1 MARRDP
7 TFRFAL
13 VDVFT
18 DTPFA
23 GKPLAVVPDAQ
34 TLDEALLPRMARE
47 FNQVETSFLFSCSRE
62 GAGWRLRSFTAAG
75 KEVLERGHNAVGAC
89 WWLADSGHLALEE
102 SHTHVCLE
110 LGEHV
115 LTVIIESSAGRP
127 TAIAMHQGLQRF
139 GLIAGSRKSLAL
151 ALGLPRAALGPREL
165 PPQVV
170 STGTPHLLVPVV
182 PSALPRLRP
191 DEERLR
197 EILTGVGAKGCYVF
211 APTPGRRTVAT
222 ARFINPLV
230 GGPEDPATPSAA
242 APLACYLRYYG
253 VVDDDHVRIAQ
264 GLEIGRPSEL
274 QIELRG
280 DDVVVR
286 GQAVVVAEGVLHLP
300 PFLEHD
306 MDDYLQRA
314 MSQTKDC
321 GSPTRDRVTTIP
333 LACRDSA

>member
-1 MARRDP
+1 MARHDP

-23 GKPLAVVPDAQ
+23 GKPLAVVSDAQ
-34 TLDEALLPRMARE
+34 TLDQALLPRIARE
-47 FNQVETSFLFSCSRE
+47 FNQAETAFLFACSRE
-62 GAGWRLRSFTAAG
+62 GAVWRLRSFTADG
-75 KEVLERGHNAVGAC
+75 KEVLERGQNALGAW
-89 WWLADSGHLALEE
+89 WWLADSGQLVLEE
-102 SHTHVCLE
+102 SRTQVYLE

-115 LTVIIESSAGRP
+115 LTVIIESSARRP
-127 TAIAMHQGLQRF
+127 TAIAMPQGLQQF
-139 GLIAGSRKSLAL
+139 GLIAGNRKSLAL
-151 ALGLPRAALGPREL
+151 ALGLPRAALAPREL

-182 PSALPRLRP
+182 PSALARLRP

-197 EILTGVGAKGCYVF
+197 EILTGVGAKGCYAF

-230 GGPEDPATPSAA
+230 GGPEDPATASAA
-242 APLACYLRYYG
+242 GPLACYLRYYG
-253 VVDDDHVRIAQ
+253 VVDDDHVRIGQ

-274 QIELRG
+274 QIQLRD

-286 GQAVVVAEGVLHLP
+286 GQAVVVAEGVVHLP

-306 MDDYLQRA
+306 TDDCPQPA

-321 GSPTRDRVTTIP
+321 GSPTRDRITTIP
-333 LACRDSA
+333 LACRDGG